1 MEKTA
6 SEIAMVKKNVRMQE
20 WNSQIEEQKSS
31 GLSVQEWCQQHGINP
46 KTYYYHLSKVREEF
60 LRSGKAE
67 NAQAQI
73 ETERA
78 VVPIL
83 AAPSGG
89 NISIEKNGLHITFP
103 ENISAEILIAVVD
116 KLC

>member
-6 SEIAMVKKNVRMQE
+6 SEIAMVKKNVRLQE
-20 WNSQIEEQKSS
+20 WERQIEEQKSS
-31 GLSVQEWCQQHGINP
+31 GLSVQEWCKQNKINL
-46 KTYYYHLSKVREEF
+46 KTYYYHLRRVREEF

>member
-6 SEIAMVKKNVRMQE
+6 SEIVMVKKNVRLQE
-20 WNSQIEEQKSS
+20 WNRQIEEQESS
-31 GLSVQEWCQQHGINP
+31 GLSIQEWCKQKGINP
-46 KTYYYHLSKVREEF
+46 KTYYYHLRKVREEY
-60 LRSGKAE
+60 LRSGKGE
-67 NAQAQI
+67 NSQEKK

-83 AAPSGG
+83 TAPSGG
-89 NISIEKNGLHITFP
+89 NISIEKNGLRITLP
-103 ENISAEILIAVVD
+103 ENISADILIAVVN

>member
-6 SEIAMVKKNVRMQE
+6 SEIVTVKKNIRLQE
-20 WNSQIEEQKSS
+20 WNRQIEEQKSS
-31 GLSVQEWCQQHGINP
+31 GLSVQEWCHQHGINP
-46 KTYYYHLSKVREEF
+46 KTYYYHLRKVREEF

-67 NAQAQI
+67 NTQTQN
-73 ETERA
+73 ETECS

-83 AAPSGG
+83 TAPIIG
-89 NISIEKNGLHITFP
+89 NVIIEKNGLRITLP
-103 ENISAEILIAVVD
+103 ENISAEVLIAVVD

>member
-6 SEIAMVKKNVRMQE
+6 SEIVTVKKNIRLQE
-20 WNSQIEEQKSS
+20 WNRQIEEQKSS
-31 GLSVQEWCQQHGINP
+31 GLSIQEWCKQKGINP
-46 KTYYYHLSKVREEF
+46 KTYYYHLRKVREEF

-67 NAQAQI
+67 NSQ
-73 ETERA
+73 EKKEPERA

-83 AAPSGG
+83 SAPSGR
-89 NISIEKNGLHITFP
+89 NIIIEKNGLHITLP
-103 ENISAEILIAVVD
+103 ESISADILIAVVD